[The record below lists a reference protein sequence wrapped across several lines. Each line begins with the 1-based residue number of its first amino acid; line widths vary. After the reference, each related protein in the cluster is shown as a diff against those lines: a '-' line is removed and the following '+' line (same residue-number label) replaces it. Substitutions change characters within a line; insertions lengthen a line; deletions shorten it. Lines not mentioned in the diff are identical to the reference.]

1 MDKQHTYKFSMVS
14 SFFFLKKEKY
24 IKHKHIIL
32 ATSLSIMSG
41 FAGKPFLY
49 TYLMVSI
56 T

>member
-14 SFFFLKKEKY
+14 SFFLKKKKY

-32 ATSLSIMSG
+32 ATSLSIMSV
-41 FAGKPFLY
+41 FAGKLFRN